1 MLVLSHILN
10 GVAMVLDGFLWIYLI
25 ILFARAITSWVS
37 ANPRNPI
44 VAFLYMVT
52 EPAIR
57 AIRRRL
63 PANLR
68 YFPLD
73 MAFLVLLA
81 IVLFLDYGIVP
92 MMKDYAAV
100 LRHSALTGP
109 AGPAEVF

>member
-1 MLVLSHILN
+1 
-10 GVAMVLDGFLWIYLI
+10 
-25 ILFARAITSWVS
+25 
-37 ANPRNPI
+37 
-44 VAFLYMVT
+44 MVT

-81 IVLFLDYGIVP
+81 LVLFLDYGIVP

-109 AGPAEVF
+109 ASPAEVF